1 MAWRQ
6 SFQWEDLQREHKREN
21 TEEANSKLLQG
32 EAWQQAKRRQERT
45 AARWFV
51 ESGGMTQKKVNTEKI
66 LGTGRQEIVSDLIKS
81 CFKEKMEQKLE
92 MIGQKK
98 KKRTGKR
105 HKFQEEGGQCS
116 AY

>member
-1 MAWRQ
+1 M
-6 SFQWEDLQREHKREN
+6 S
-21 TEEANSKLLQG
+21 
-32 EAWQQAKRRQERT
+32 
-45 AARWFV
+45 
-51 ESGGMTQKKVNTEKI
+51 TEKI

-92 MIGQKK
+92 MAGQGKK
-98 KKRTGKR
+98 TWTGKR